1 MLEKGKAIE
10 ADKLGENNFGVVGG
24 ISDGVGGMG
33 DGVGGEACEA
43 MTDEAFCGVADI
55 TGRDEVFNGNVVEA
69 INDEEFCEA

>member
-33 DGVGGEACEA
+33 NGVGGEACEA
-43 MTDEAFCGVADI
+43 MTDDAF
-55 TGRDEVFNGNVVEA
+55 
-69 INDEEFCEA
+69 